1 LPTDGVPCIFSARG
15 KTSVKNLFQMTGGER
30 RAAVAGVNL
39 FFAALLGANLGSLN
53 TVSLKEQIY
62 LSILIA
68 GAVSGLFVAA
78 VSSRRRTSVGILI
91 AYALLLGMLVVAPR
105 AALIDLKTQV
115 QTIVVTLAVWTA
127 FLLVMRLTPILP
139 GDGTEAM
146 AIEDEIGSTD
156 RRAE

>member
-1 LPTDGVPCIFSARG
+1 
-15 KTSVKNLFQMTGGER
+15 MTGAER

-53 TVSLKEQIY
+53 MVSLKEQIY

-91 AYALLLGMLVVAPR
+91 AYALLLVTLVVAPR
-105 AALIDLKTQV
+105 AELIDLKTQI

-139 GDGTEAM
+139 DDGAEAM
-146 AIEDEIGSTD
+146 VIKDEIGSMGPGARPTGGE
-156 RRAE
+156 AK